1 MNCFFESA
9 PPPHPAALSSCCSL
23 VDQQVLV
30 QFRPEETAKG
40 VFLHQG
46 VDPLLGQVKGR
57 GGELHQVPESHVLCE
72 VIDVDLQVGGREAN
86 LSDGF
91 EKGIKVKNRN
101 D

>member
-1 MNCFFESA
+1 MNPPHLPTQLLSA
-9 PPPHPAALSSCCSL
+9 PPL

-57 GGELHQVPESHVLCE
+57 GGELDQVPESHVLCE

-86 LSDGF
+86 VSDAF
-91 EKGIKVKNRN
+91 EKGIKVNNGN